1 MAWHQT
7 IIIGNVGRNPELRYL
22 QSGTA
27 VCDFSVAVSESWTD
41 SSTNERREK
50 TTWYRVSAW
59 GRLGEIC
66 NQYLEKGRQV
76 MVVGTVEARAYT
88 DKSGQP
94 AASLDLRAR
103 DVRFLGSRADR
114 EGGSGNGGY
123 EDFAPPPQSG
133 NVDDIPF

>member
-7 IIIGNVGRNPELRYL
+7 IVIGNVGRDPELRYL
-22 QSGTA
+22 QSGVA

-41 SSTNERREK
+41 SNTNERREK
-50 TTWYRVSAW
+50 TTWYRVAAW

-66 NQYLEKGRQV
+66 NQYIQKGRQV

-94 AASLDLRAR
+94 AASLELRAR

-114 EGGSGNGGY
+114 EGGAAGGNY
-123 EDFAPPPQSG
+123 DDFSAPAENIG
-133 NVDDIPF
+133 DIPF

>member
-7 IIIGNVGRNPELRYL
+7 IVIGNVGRDPELRYL
-22 QSGTA
+22 QSGVA

-41 SSTNERREK
+41 SNTNERREK
-50 TTWYRVSAW
+50 TTWYRVAAW

-66 NQYLEKGRQV
+66 NQYIQKGRQV

-94 AASLDLRAR
+94 AASLELRAR
-103 DVRFLGSRADR
+103 DVRFLGTRADR
-114 EGGSGNGGY
+114 EGGAVGGGY
-123 EDFAPPPQSG
+123 DDFGAPAENIG
-133 NVDDIPF
+133 DIPF